1 MIGCQGCANPAGAL
15 YINGCRSC
23 AIRALAGGPDFFNSM
38 RAGTLTPEYVSALRA
53 LGDPAEVH
61 AEVRD
66 AAKQHTTGAIRA

>member
-1 MIGCQGCANPAGAL
+1 MIGCQGCADQSGAL

-23 AIRALAGGPDFFNSM
+23 AIRALASGPDFFASM
-38 RAGTLTPEYVSALRA
+38 RAGTLTPEYVAALRA

>member
-1 MIGCQGCANPAGAL
+1 MIGCQGCADQSGAL

-23 AIRALAGGPDFFNSM
+23 AIRALATGPDFFASM
-38 RAGTLTPEYVSALRA
+38 RAGTLTPEYVAALRA